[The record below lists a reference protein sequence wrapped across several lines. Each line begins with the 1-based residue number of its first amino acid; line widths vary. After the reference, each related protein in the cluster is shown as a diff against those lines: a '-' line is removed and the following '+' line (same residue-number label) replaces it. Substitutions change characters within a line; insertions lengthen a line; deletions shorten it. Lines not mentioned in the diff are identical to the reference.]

1 MHHSYCFL
9 RGKNLAAAFGRLFF
23 SMCKTETS
31 GTTNAFH
38 SSNQALMDHCS
49 GFEWC
54 VPWGEKN
61 PENYSLY
68 VGSNNSSIRFVLA
81 CHKLQWKRIRYC
93 TNQLSINVSV
103 FPYMSLYLL

>member
-38 SSNQALMDHCS
+38 SLNQALMDHGS

-54 VPWGEKN
+54 VPWGEKTQKTILFMWD
-61 PENYSLY
+61 PTIPAY
-68 VGSNNSSIRFVLA
+68 VLF
-81 CHKLQWKRIRYC
+81 
-93 TNQLSINVSV
+93 
-103 FPYMSLYLL
+103 